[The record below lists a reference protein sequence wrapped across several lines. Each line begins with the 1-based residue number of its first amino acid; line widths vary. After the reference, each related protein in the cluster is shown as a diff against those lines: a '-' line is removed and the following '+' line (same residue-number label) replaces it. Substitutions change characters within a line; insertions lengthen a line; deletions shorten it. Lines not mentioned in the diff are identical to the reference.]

1 MTWNTIRL
9 IIAIAFA
16 CLALILILYVRY
28 LERKL
33 DLASKKHSTE
43 HIVGMILCKLLIDSG
58 MSEREIQDK
67 VNAELSKI
75 SKERR

>member
-28 LERKL
+28 LERQL
-33 DLASKKHSTE
+33 DLASKRHSTE

>member
-9 IIAIAFA
+9 IIAIAFV

>member
-9 IIAIAFA
+9 IVAIAFA

-28 LERKL
+28 LEHKL